1 MSYLRIFSI
10 SALLSANLS
19 APATAQQSSAPADP
33 RAVALQAAYDAAS
46 KVKTEGPAIIHMND
60 QADLKLPVNQIYI
73 PMPEAGRIMQAMG
86 NHNDP
91 TTLGLIFP
99 REGQWMAVA
108 KWEKSGYIKD
118 DDAKNW
124 NADDLLKSLKEGTE
138 EQNKEREKMGIPA
151 IMVDRWAEAPHYDA
165 ASHRLVWSVLAK
177 LKQGEDPDPGV
188 NYNTY
193 ALGREG
199 YLSLNLVTDLKDLA
213 AHKVDAQALLG
224 ALQFN
229 DGKRYADFNSS
240 TDKVAEYGLAAL
252 VLGVGAKKLGFFAV
266 IFAFLAKFAK
276 LAIIGVLAFG
286 GAVLNFFK
294 RKPKAQAEAEAPAT
308 PAATPAADAPRE

>member
-10 SALLSANLS
+10 SALLSASL
-19 APATAQQSSAPADP
+19 AVPAQAQQSSAPTDP
-33 RAVALQAAYDAAS
+33 RAAALQAAYDAAA
-46 KVKTEGPAIIHMND
+46 KVKTDGPAVIHLND
-60 QADLKLPVNQIYI
+60 QADLKLPANQIYI

-151 IMVDRWAEAPHYDA
+151 IMVDRWAEAPRYDA
-165 ASHRLVWSVLAK
+165 ASHRLVWSILAK

-199 YLSLNLVTDLKDLA
+199 YMSLNLVTDRANYWLDKG
-213 AHKVDAQALLG
+213 AQPS
-224 ALQFN
+224 
-229 DGKRYADFNSS
+229 D
-240 TDKVAEYGLAAL
+240 TVAVSMSPAVNARCR
-252 VLGVGAKKLGFFAV
+252 FAQTSV
-266 IFAFLAKFAK
+266 T
-276 LAIIGVLAFG
+276 AI
-286 GAVLNFFK
+286 
-294 RKPKAQAEAEAPAT
+294 T
-308 PAATPAADAPRE
+308 PAKARFDPPRARGSSRATAAKRR